1 MWRKIYINNIKSNY
15 SISDTGEIKND
26 TTNKKLKP
34 TMQYGY
40 ERVSL
45 KMGSKYYGNSI
56 HRLVAQAFIPNP
68 NDYPIVNHKDGNR
81 RNNKVDNLE
90 WCTYSYNAK
99 EAYKLKKFIPTKP
112 VNQYDLDG
120 RLMWTYN
127 SILDAANQTGTLQ
140 EKITE
145 VCQRK
150 RKSTNQYQWRYVDD
164 EQDVYMNYNPP
175 TLSKKVGQY
184 KDGKLIN
191 TYNSF
196 REAAKAVNGTSS
208 AISRICSGINKTHK
222 GYEWKIVEDIV
233 QELE

>member
-1 MWRKIYINNIKSNY
+1 MWKKIYINENESNY
-15 SISDTGEIKND
+15 SISDKGEIRND
-26 TTNKKLKP
+26 ITNKLLRP
-34 TMQYGY
+34 TVQYGY

-45 KMGSKYYGNSI
+45 KYGEKYYGNSI

-68 NDYPIVNHKDGNR
+68 NNYPIINHKDGNKK
-81 RNNKVDNLE
+81 NNKIENLE
-90 WCTYSYNAK
+90 WCTYSYNTK
-99 EAYKLKKFIPTKP
+99 EAHRLKKFIPTKP
-112 VNQYDLDG
+112 VNQYNLRG
-120 RLMWTYN
+120 ELIWTYN

-164 EQDVYMNYNPP
+164 EQDVYIDYNPP
-175 TLSKKVGQY
+175 TLAKKVGQY
-184 KDGKLIN
+184 KNGKLIN

-196 REAAKAVNGTSS
+196 SEAAKAVDGTSS

-222 GYEWKIVEDIV
+222 GYGWKIVEDIV
-233 QELE
+233 QEL